1 MKAITFRALFTLA
14 FVVAHNPALAKI
26 DEDQLGIWTAYSWST
41 RFAESNWGLQG
52 DFQLRNWDIYNDL
65 EQHLVR
71 AGVTYSP
78 NSNNNTYRLGLA
90 SVTSSQF
97 GDGTDTNTENRIF
110 QEASYPQHIGK
121 RVYLRHRVRME
132 QRWIENQD
140 FRTRYRYSLRMD
152 MPLNQLNLGEGT
164 WVFSLYNELFL
175 NGERKI
181 SRSRTVD
188 FFDRNR
194 SYVGIGHRFQGNL
207 QLQLGYMHQ
216 WTDNLD
222 KGQLQLGLSQRF

>member
-1 MKAITFRALFTLA
+1 MKAITLGVLFTVL
-14 FVVAHNPALAKI
+14 FVTIQNPALAQV

-41 RFAESNWGLQG
+41 RFAESRWGLSG
-52 DFQLRNWDIYNDL
+52 DFQLRNWDIYKDL
-65 EQHLVR
+65 EQHLAR

-78 NSNNNTYRLGLA
+78 ESSNATYRIGLA

-110 QEASYPQHIGK
+110 QEAVFPQ
-121 RVYLRHRVRME
+121 RVSDRIYLSHRVRVE

-140 FRTRYRYSLRMD
+140 FRTRYRYSLRMEI
-152 MPLNQLNLGEGT
+152 PLNQSILRQSA
-164 WVFSLYNELFL
+164 WSLTISNELFL

-181 SRSRTVD
+181 GNNRRVD

-194 SYVGIGHRFQGNL
+194 SYAGVSHRFTNNL
-207 QLQLGYMHQ
+207 QLRFGYMHM
-216 WTDNLD
+216 WTDNLN

>member
-1 MKAITFRALFTLA
+1 MKAITFRVLITAVLA
-14 FVVAHNPALAKI
+14 ASQSPALAQV

-41 RFAESNWGLQG
+41 RLKESNWGLQG
-52 DFQLRNWDIYNDL
+52 DFQLRNWDIYQDL

-78 NSNNNTYRLGLA
+78 DTSNATYRLGLA
-90 SVTSSQF
+90 SVTSSEF

-110 QEASYPQHIGK
+110 QEASFPQRIGE
-121 RVYLRHRVRME
+121 RIYLRHRVRVE

-140 FRTRYRYSLRMD
+140 FRTRYRYFIQMD
-152 MPLNQLNLGEGT
+152 IPLNQMQLRQGAWILSFN
-164 WVFSLYNELFL
+164 NELFL
-175 NGERKI
+175 NGEREIGSGRK
-181 SRSRTVD
+181 VD

-194 SYVGIGHRFQGNL
+194 SYAGFGHMLKDNL
-207 QLQLGYMHQ
+207 RLQFGYMHQ

-222 KGQLQLGLSQRF
+222 KGQLQLGLSHRF